1 MHLYIVQIAAI
12 SARYIRMSRYTDE
25 SWCLSMGVA
34 CRCVFRNV
42 LSVGNKQEVK
52 YCV

>member
-1 MHLYIVQIAAI
+1 MHLYVVQVVTI
-12 SARYIRMSRYTDE
+12 SAMYIQMSWYADE
-25 SWCLSMGVA
+25 SWCLSMGIA

-42 LSVGNKQEVK
+42 LSVGNIREVK